1 MTAAEGAAAN
11 PPAIDALLFDFGG
24 VIVDIDFR
32 RAVAEWAQQA
42 DVPPHTLAPRFT
54 YDAHYQ
60 ALEVGAID
68 GGTYFAALRATL
80 GVDLSDEQLLAGW
93 NAIFVEPLAGI
104 DRLLNAL
111 APSFPLYLFSNT
123 NVMHRAYW
131 TARYRDTLQPFAA
144 LFCSCDLGARK
155 PAPEAFFRVADQIG
169 VPPARIAFFD
179 DLAENVVGAREAGLA
194 GFQVSSVADVRRILT
209 GHLGLNV
216 PV

>member
-1 MTAAEGAAAN
+1 MTGAEGAPAN
-11 PPAIDALLFDFGG
+11 APAIDALLFDFGG
-24 VIVDIDFR
+24 VIVDIDFG

-68 GGTYFAALRATL
+68 GATYFAALRATL

-93 NAIFVEPLAGI
+93 NAIFVEPLLGI
-104 DRLLNAL
+104 DRVLNAL

-123 NVMHRAYW
+123 NAMHRAYW
-131 TARYRDTLQPFAA
+131 TARYRDTLQPFAG

-155 PAPEAFFRVADQIG
+155 PAPEAFLRVAGQIG
-169 VPPARIAFFD
+169 APPARIAFFD

-194 GFQVSSVADVRRILT
+194 GFQVSSVADLRRILT
-209 GHLGLNV
+209 EDLGLNV